1 MHLVGLLLT
10 IISFM
15 FLFSKTS
22 SLREEI
28 DEDKEL
34 KELGDNIKFYHQ
46 NGVPKLEDL
55 VSRRSDGR
63 AKFTLNT
70 RPLKS
75 RLSTWKRFHHS
86 MPFSYEYPHVTSSY
100 HNRWWPITDHT
111 LWPEYGWKDGFYC
124 GHGCGSLAWN
134 QNYPKFPWSHCACG
148 HWCSKLSPNIL
159 SLCEIWSY

>member
-1 MHLVGLLLT
+1 MRLVGLLLT
-10 IISFM
+10 IISFI

-34 KELGDNIKFYHQ
+34 KELGDNIKLYHQ

-55 VSRRSDGR
+55 VYRRSDGR

-70 RPLKS
+70 RSLKS
-75 RLSTWKRFHHS
+75 SLSTWKRFHHS
-86 MPFSYEYPHVTSSY
+86 MPFGYEYPHVTSSY